1 MSDRQTKQDGLGAGF
16 STSLSKGL
24 LASASLADEVAKLEA
39 IAKEHEGCQCG
50 EVRATLIVN
59 YGDTGR
65 TVPGLVRQDMGTL
78 EMMMVVLRHYHD
90 ANVEV
95 SFRRVC
101 VDKLDFMVVSVF

>member
-1 MSDRQTKQDGLGAGF
+1 MSTRKGNTGGPGTGF

-59 YGDTGR
+59 FGDDGR
-65 TVPGLVRQDMGTL
+65 AVPGLVKQDMGTL
-78 EMMMVVLRHYHD
+78 EMIMAVLRHYYD
-90 ANVEV
+90 CQQRGRSIFDDNQEAI
-95 SFRRVC
+95 
-101 VDKLDFMVVSVF
+101 L

>member
-1 MSDRQTKQDGLGAGF
+1 MSTRTDNTGGPCAGF

-65 TVPGLVRQDMGTL
+65 AVPGLVKQDMGTL
-78 EMMMVVLRHYHD
+78 EMMMSVLRHYHD
-90 ANVEV
+90 ANKQLN
-95 SFRRVC
+95 S
-101 VDKLDFMVVSVF
+101 